1 MPQPQQPSQG
11 QESSLD
17 FLWTIV
23 LIVGVVLVTWYFGK
37 SYIITGIF
45 YVKSWEI
52 IAVKAILG
60 FLDRIISFLHL
71 PSIDLTSLNKSID
84 IIKGGA
90 SGANFKTV
98 TDISV
103 SVGKFIRYPIILI
116 LIFLAVRLYFGSI
129 SSQFRTVF
137 SMDRLK
143 NTEKVNWPR
152 IAPVVNLNLV
162 KEDINKGQ
170 WAMSINP
177 MPFCKKQDLLD
188 EYTKDGKPA
197 VSLRRGIAHR
207 LFALQL
213 GPLWRGNLEVLPE
226 YMQALLAVFAA
237 RVDGNVDGAD
247 ALLDQIGVSS
257 GTDFS
262 GAKML
267 LKKHINNKLVIKT
280 VSKHAYVMTMMAA
293 MLELSRG
300 AGVLASADFLWLKQV
315 DRKLWYVLNSVGRQT
330 PVSEAAGVY
339 AHWLVEKKLEY
350 PIKTPMVEAAVN
362 GLEEALA
369 EIIYSKEEE
378 D

>member
-11 QESSLD
+11 QENSLD

-23 LIVGVVLVTWYFGK
+23 LIVGVVLVAWYFGK

-52 IAVKAILG
+52 IAVKAVLG

-71 PSIDLTSLNKSID
+71 PPIDLTSLDKSMD
-84 IIKGGA
+84 IIKGGV
-90 SGANFKTV
+90 SGVNFKAV
-98 TDISV
+98 TDISA
-103 SVGKFIRYPIILI
+103 SVGKFIRYPIILV
-116 LIFLAVRLYFGSI
+116 LFFLAARLYFSSI

-137 SMDRLK
+137 SMDKLK

-152 IAPVVNLNLV
+152 IASVVNLNLV
-162 KEDINKGQ
+162 KEDINKGP

-177 MPFCKKQDLLD
+177 MQFCKKHDLLD
-188 EYTKDGKPA
+188 EYIKDGKPA
-197 VSLRRGIAHR
+197 VSLRRGTAHR

-247 ALLDQIGVSS
+247 ALLDQIGASS

-262 GAKML
+262 GAKIL
-267 LKKHINNKLVIKT
+267 LKKHINNKLVVKT

-300 AGVLASADFLWLKQV
+300 AGVLASADFLWLKPV

-339 AHWLVEKKLEY
+339 AHWLVEKRLEY

-369 EIIYSKEEE
+369 EVIYSKEEE